1 MNGKHKKEK
10 NRKCK
15 FYYCR
20 HHADFEKVQ
29 VLGEADVQAA
39 VVVLAGHHPRLPQHD
54 DWSHRAP
61 QPARMADRIPL

>member
-1 MNGKHKKEK
+1 MNGKHKKGK

-20 HHADFEKVQ
+20 HNADFEKVQ

-39 VVVLAGHHPRLPQHD
+39 VVVLAGHHPSLPQYLH
-54 DWSHRAP
+54 SRCRAL
-61 QPARMADRIPL
+61 QPARVAHRLPM

>member
-20 HHADFEKVQ
+20 HNADFEKVQ
-29 VLGEADVQAA
+29 VLGKADVQAA
-39 VVVLAGHHPRLPQHD
+39 VVVLARYPTRLPQHL
-54 DWSHRAP
+54 HGGH
-61 QPARMADRIPL
+61 